1 MGKRCRESFPK
12 RWENRAKDVLEIIHS
27 DVCGPME
34 NVLIGGSRYFLTFT
48 DDFSRNTFVYFL
60 KNKSDVL
67 KYFKEFVTMAEKQ
80 TGKCVKAL
88 RSDNGTEFTNNAMS
102 SFLKE
107 KGILRQLT
115 APYTP
120 QQNGV
125 SERKNR
131 TIVESARCML
141 HYAGLS
147 YKFWAEAV
155 SNAVYVLNATGTS
168 SLNGKVPF
176 EAFYGKKPSV
186 GHYRTFGCDCYGF
199 ISKEKRTKWAPKSC
213 KCYFLGYSSQTKG
226 YRLFDPKTGKVIVSR
241 DVKFNKDSFSGRVE
255 HSHDTELEIEHEVQ
269 EHTTEIDV
277 PKEKETAK
285 ETEQKEPNTETVVV
299 IGIAATLYIYIGMQP
314 TEAS

>member
-1 MGKRCRESFPK
+1 
-12 RWENRAKDVLEIIHS
+12 
-27 DVCGPME
+27 
-34 NVLIGGSRYFLTFT
+34 
-48 DDFSRNTFVYFL
+48 
-60 KNKSDVL
+60 
-67 KYFKEFVTMAEKQ
+67 MAEKQ
-80 TGKCVKAL
+80 TGKCVKVL
-88 RSDNGTEFTNNAMS
+88 CSDSGAEFINNAMS

-120 QQNGV
+120 RQNGV

-131 TIVESARCML
+131 TSVESARYML

-176 EAFYGKKPSV
+176 ESCHRKKLSV
-186 GHYRTFGCDCYGF
+186 GHYRKFGCDCCAF

-213 KCYFLGYSSQTKG
+213 KCYFIGYNSQTKG
-226 YRLFDPKTGKVIVSR
+226 YRLFVPKTGKVIVSR
-241 DVKFNKDSFSGRVE
+241 DVRFNENSFSGRVV

-269 EHTTEIDV
+269 EHTTETDV

-285 ETEQKEPNTETVVV
+285 ETEQREPNAETVNERQQEVNENTEV
-299 IGIAATLYIYIGMQP
+299 LRKSSRVRNQP
-314 TEAS
+314 ERYGE